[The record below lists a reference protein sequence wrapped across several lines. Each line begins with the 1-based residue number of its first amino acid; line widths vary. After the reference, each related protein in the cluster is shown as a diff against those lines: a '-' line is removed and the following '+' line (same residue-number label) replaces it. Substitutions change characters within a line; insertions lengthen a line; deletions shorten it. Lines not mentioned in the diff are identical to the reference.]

1 MGCPSDRWFFGS
13 VFVFLVAVG
22 MLAGG
27 AVNMQLASDD
37 PRTPRVKS
45 YDGYVDAWQNTYFA
59 EYNTKYTS
67 VPATA
72 TLTRGAD
79 AEAGSTTTVSAWTKL
94 ESGDIAAIG
103 LKDTRSDYKR
113 HSKHLALY
121 ASITNFH
128 STSKKSEKKNDD
140 VTVAIGSNV
149 FPKFH
154 VYECDTPKYTKNV
167 ESTNAEGEKVTTAVD
182 YWKVKPKF
190 LTRINFVEANNG
202 GSGVSTL
209 TRRKDECDDLWTVQS
224 ETDEYSTS
232 ALASAACSGNE
243 RKPNTNKILEIVI
256 RSPMDPVIKAMSIDS
271 TGCARDFGPTA
282 GEYEV
287 RGIIF
292 YAVAGVCA
300 LGAFYLLERSRRSHG
315 WKYPMQDAVYWSI
328 FGDPDDLRE
337 RQGIPF
343 CCYRIDPPRVFD
355 TKLEEICFNI
365 NEAIAEGKTKQ
376 IMGALLYDV
385 TIEAN
390 NEGMLRDEY
399 IRERVVEAF
408 NRFGYGVLQSKI
420 AETIPKANP
429 LRHLL
434 DALLTE
440 RFDFEAQVI
449 HDAMKGWGCDE
460 DTLTTILCTLDEED
474 IFKLQNAYS
483 SRFEKS
489 LEAAMLSETEGKYK
503 RVLLLAGCDGVAEAY
518 AKVCHS
524 AIHMM
529 GTDCKALIRI
539 MVTCSHQV
547 MYDTRKAY
555 GRLYNLDLAKDMEGE
570 WAIGGDFK
578 NILCAL
584 VKKHPDNIETDPDYD
599 ADIEI
604 LRNAVEGMG
613 TDEEA
618 IIGVLRNKTEEQ
630 LQLLQRKYDATHC
643 EDLKLRLKSETTGIF
658 ESEGF
663 RNTLMGL
670 LTNREEQIA
679 VYLKEAFDGWFS
691 NDDWGLISML
701 IHRTPEEKTLIRE
714 AYTMVHGRDLIQD
727 IRANCKGEYEK
738 ALVALVAP
746 RARTYARGI
755 KLTAKGWLQS
765 TNQSGLIALLTHKDV
780 LMKGIRA
787 EFQKESKGNTHL
799 TQFLRN
805 ECSGEFERALVN
817 IAEYTPPNNYTA
829 SNAV

>member
-1 MGCPSDRWFFGS
+1 
-13 VFVFLVAVG
+13 
-22 MLAGG
+22 
-27 AVNMQLASDD
+27 
-37 PRTPRVKS
+37 
-45 YDGYVDAWQNTYFA
+45 
-59 EYNTKYTS
+59 
-67 VPATA
+67 
-72 TLTRGAD
+72 
-79 AEAGSTTTVSAWTKL
+79 
-94 ESGDIAAIG
+94 
-103 LKDTRSDYKR
+103 
-113 HSKHLALY
+113 
-121 ASITNFH
+121 
-128 STSKKSEKKNDD
+128 
-140 VTVAIGSNV
+140 
-149 FPKFH
+149 
-154 VYECDTPKYTKNV
+154 
-167 ESTNAEGEKVTTAVD
+167 
-182 YWKVKPKF
+182 
-190 LTRINFVEANNG
+190 
-202 GSGVSTL
+202 
-209 TRRKDECDDLWTVQS
+209 
-224 ETDEYSTS
+224 
-232 ALASAACSGNE
+232 
-243 RKPNTNKILEIVI
+243 
-256 RSPMDPVIKAMSIDS
+256 
-271 TGCARDFGPTA
+271 
-282 GEYEV
+282 
-287 RGIIF
+287 
-292 YAVAGVCA
+292 
-300 LGAFYLLERSRRSHG
+300 
-315 WKYPMQDAVYWSI
+315 
-328 FGDPDDLRE
+328 
-337 RQGIPF
+337 
-343 CCYRIDPPRVFD
+343 
-355 TKLEEICFNI
+355 
-365 NEAIAEGKTKQ
+365 
-376 IMGALLYDV
+376 
-385 TIEAN
+385 
-390 NEGMLRDEY
+390 MLRDEY

-679 VYLKEAFDGWFS
+679 VYLKEAFAGWWS

-805 ECSGEFERALVN
+805 ECKGEFERALVN

>member
-1 MGCPSDRWFFGS
+1 
-13 VFVFLVAVG
+13 
-22 MLAGG
+22 LA
-27 AVNMQLASDD
+27 A
-37 PRTPRVKS
+37 
-45 YDGYVDAWQNTYFA
+45 
-59 EYNTKYTS
+59 
-67 VPATA
+67 
-72 TLTRGAD
+72 
-79 AEAGSTTTVSAWTKL
+79 
-94 ESGDIAAIG
+94 
-103 LKDTRSDYKR
+103 
-113 HSKHLALY
+113 
-121 ASITNFH
+121 
-128 STSKKSEKKNDD
+128 
-140 VTVAIGSNV
+140 
-149 FPKFH
+149 
-154 VYECDTPKYTKNV
+154 
-167 ESTNAEGEKVTTAVD
+167 
-182 YWKVKPKF
+182 
-190 LTRINFVEANNG
+190 
-202 GSGVSTL
+202 
-209 TRRKDECDDLWTVQS
+209 
-224 ETDEYSTS
+224 
-232 ALASAACSGNE
+232 AACSGNE
-243 RKPNTNKILEIVI
+243 RKPDTNMILEIVI

-805 ECSGEFERALVN
+805 ECKGEFERALVN